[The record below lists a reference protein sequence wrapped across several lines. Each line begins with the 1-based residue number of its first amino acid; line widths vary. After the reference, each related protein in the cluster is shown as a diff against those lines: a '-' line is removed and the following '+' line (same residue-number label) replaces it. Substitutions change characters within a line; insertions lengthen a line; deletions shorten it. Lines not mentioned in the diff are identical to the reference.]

1 MATGLLVMAIVLGAL
16 GLQLHYWPTVVVRL
30 GPRFFLHTRA
40 VAWAVRV
47 AVISLALAGYAAE
60 PSAAKAA
67 AVLISCVLA
76 AGAGFFA
83 PRRALPVLEDPAHE
97 RAETAPLADEALV
110 LGRSD
115 EQGRCVAW
123 PVEMLIAHHVVHD
136 RVGEQRVVAT
146 WCQACRSGVV
156 YAANVD
162 GAEVELEIAS
172 VYRRN
177 MVVRDRRTGSIFQ
190 QATGECIAG
199 PLEGR
204 SLSVLSAEL
213 VRFGA
218 WRSEHPETQVAL
230 EPERWAGLVPKRVIA
245 WMLERATRRVRTP
258 GLVALDDRLPAEAP
272 VVGVVCKGVAA
283 AWTIEALR
291 LARSVRATVGGVE
304 LSLGYD
310 ASTDR
315 VRVWR
320 GHDDAPTSAH
330 ALIPHV
336 RGYWAGWVEF
346 HPESELHAR

>member
-1 MATGLLVMAIVLGAL
+1 MAIVLGAL
-16 GLQLHYWPTVVVRL
+16 GLQLHYWPTVVVWL
-30 GPRFFLHTRA
+30 GPRFYLHTRA

-47 AVISLALAGYAAE
+47 AVIALALAGYAAA
-60 PSAAKAA
+60 PSAATGG

-83 PRRALPVLEDPAHE
+83 PRRALPVLVDPAHE
-97 RAETAPLADEALV
+97 RAEAAAIADDALV
-110 LGRSD
+110 LGRCD
-115 EQGRCVAW
+115 EQGLAVAW
-123 PVEMLIAHHVVHD
+123 PLETLIVHHVVHD

-156 YAANVD
+156 YAANID
-162 GAEVELEIAS
+162 GAEVELEVAS

-177 MVVRDRRTGSIFQ
+177 MVLRDRRTGSIFQ

-204 SLSVLSAEL
+204 ALPVLSAEL
-213 VRFGA
+213 LRFVA
-218 WRSEHPETQVAL
+218 WRAEHPETLVAI
-230 EPERWAGLVPKRVIA
+230 EPERWEGLVPKRVIA

-258 GLVALDDRLPAEAP
+258 GMAVLDDRLLPEEP
-272 VVGVVCKGVAA
+272 VVGVVCNGVAA

-291 LARSVRATVGGVE
+291 DKRSVRATVGVVE

-310 ASTDR
+310 ARTDR